1 MEIIRS
7 DAARA
12 ERESAP
18 LLLNPLHHPHHPPPP
33 PPLPCQARAL
43 DATLCPL
50 PSDTSTM
57 TSPSPAALPTPST
70 AAWAAPVRKIL
81 NIVLR
86 VWNGLTYFLWCLTAR
101 CALCSGLCG
110 LQPRTEVPH
119 WRQGDPLWPDGHSVL
134 LHSGQRKARAQRLE
148 NRKFPFGFCV
158 RKDQRDV

>member
-1 MEIIRS
+1 MEMIRS

-12 ERESAP
+12 ERDSAP
-18 LLLNPLHHPHHPPPP
+18 LLLNLLHHPHHPPPP
-33 PPLPCQARAL
+33 PLPRQARAL

-70 AAWAAPVRKIL
+70 AAWAAPVRIAL
-81 NIVLR
+81 
-86 VWNGLTYFLWCLTAR
+86 VWNGLTYFLCCLTAW
-101 CALCSGLCG
+101 CALCSGLRG

-134 LHSGQRKARAQRLE
+134 LHSGQRKARTQRLE

-158 RKDQRDV
+158 RKDRRDV